1 MQLREIGELKLL
13 REIRKRFSS
22 GQQAIGSGIIVGI
35 GDDAAVLAP
44 HNKKVLVTTDM
55 MNEGVHFDLGF
66 TAPFHLGFKL
76 VSVNVSDIMA
86 MGGRPEYLFL
96 NISMKKDA
104 GEDFFNGLYDGIS
117 AAMDIYGVK
126 LAGGDLSA
134 AVNDMVLSATVI
146 GYGEKVIT
154 RSGARPGDKIYITG
168 TPGDSACGLEIL
180 KRLTPESRKRVRHSP
195 TVGAEAAFSIQPSA
209 QKRKNK
215 QTLSLTHNSSLITLN
230 FEAVKPLLMRHLM
243 PVARDLSCFAI
254 DATSMIDVSDGLFI
268 DLSRICDESNVGAR
282 VYLDRVP
289 LSDEMRYASERMGL
303 DPLSLATSGGED
315 YELLFTAKNRDSDR
329 FLFQKTVA
337 VPIFCIGEITKK
349 KRVVVDKSG
358 RESVLKVK
366 GYQHFGSS

>member
-66 TAPFHLGFKL
+66 TSPFQLGFKL

-134 AVNDMVLSATVI
+134 AINDMVLSATVI
-146 GYGEKVIT
+146 GHGKKIVT
-154 RSGARPGDKIYITG
+154 RAGAQVGDKIYVTG

-180 KRLTPESRKRVRHSP
+180 KRATPDSKKKVMSYELGVRS
-195 TVGAEAAFSIQPSA
+195 
-209 QKRKNK
+209 KNVRTNKK
-215 QTLSLTHNSSLITLN
+215 QTLSLTHNSKLITLN
-230 FEAVKPLLMRHLM
+230 FEKVRPLLMRHLM
-243 PVARDLSCFAI
+243 PVARDSSRFAI

-268 DLSRICDESNVGAR
+268 DLSRICDESNVGAM
-282 VYLDRVP
+282 VYLDSIP
-289 LSDEMRYASERMGL
+289 LSDEMKYASERMGL

-315 YELLFTAKNRDSDR
+315 YELLFTAAESRDNPHISPR
-329 FLFQKTVA
+329 NMGV
-337 VPIFCIGEITKK
+337 VPTFYIGEITKK

-366 GYQHFGSS
+366 GYQHFGPSR